1 MKIPAYGLYT
11 ENGYVMIRRN
21 KFPRFIAVADTG
33 EIPSVRDIRWT
44 DECEDKDRKKAIK
57 KAIEFL
63 RKYKYIRQ

>member
-1 MKIPAYGLYT
+1 MT
-11 ENGYVMIRRN
+11 VE
-21 KFPRFIAVADTG
+21 DS